1 MEQAR
6 VALRG
11 RLAREA
17 RRRTLNPQDAALL
30 TLTCLENAAAEAL
43 LNPAWIAVLLKHQR
57 YDGSWQAEP
66 FYPTPNRGGAA
77 TWYASRS
84 VTTAFCYH
92 ALQTYRRQQP

>member
-6 VALRG
+6 IALRG
-11 RLAREA
+11 RLARET

-30 TLTCLENAAAEAL
+30 TLTCLGHAADEAL
-43 LNPAWIAVLLKHQR
+43 FEPAWVAALLKNQR
-57 YDGSWQAEP
+57 FDGSWQAEP
-66 FYPTPNRGGAA
+66 FYPTPNRGGVA

-92 ALQTYRRQQP
+92 ALQTYRRHQR